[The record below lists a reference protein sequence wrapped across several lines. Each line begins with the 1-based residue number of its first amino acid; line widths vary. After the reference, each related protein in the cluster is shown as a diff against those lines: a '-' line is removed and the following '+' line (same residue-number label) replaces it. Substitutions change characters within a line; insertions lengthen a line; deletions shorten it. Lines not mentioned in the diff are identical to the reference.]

1 MSQMIRAGFPEPGRK
16 LLIRSFSLGASREP
30 GIFAGVSHALALS
43 PGGHLSVEPDDQAE
57 PKLNPSTAAR
67 LAEAFAASGARGLEL
82 LASEF
87 LHEPLPPTFN
97 FLRGLARRYFTAL
110 CHNPNNVADV
120 SVARPGENEW
130 IVLAETAPP
139 MKGLEYLNGAVLAR
153 FWDELEVH
161 TRSRIAQTAGGVAAY
176 LKNCNPTW
184 NAVGRVTFHLAENKR
199 NPAYPFAFLAT
210 YTHRISEQGKVQH
223 VPLGRAL
230 EEYAGAKNRAALSAL
245 LSPVQRAGAQ
255 SKLARELLDSRAV
268 FHPQV
273 WRPEQAFAFLKDI
286 PMFEQ
291 SGVVVRI
298 PDWWKAGRPP
308 RPQVRVRI
316 GEAGGDRLGADS
328 LLDFNVSVS
337 LEGQPLTA
345 AELK

>member
-1 MSQMIRAGFPEPGRK
+1 M
-16 LLIRSFSLGASREP
+16 
-30 GIFAGVSHALALS
+30 SHALALS
-43 PGGHLSVEPDDQAE
+43 PGGHLSVEPDDQDE
-57 PKLNPSTAAR
+57 LQLNPATAAR
-67 LAEAFAASGARGLEL
+67 LTEAFAAAGACGLEL

-87 LHEPLPPTFN
+87 LHEPLPPSFG
-97 FLRGLARRYFTAL
+97 FWRGLARRYFTAL
-110 CHNPNNVADV
+110 CHNPNLDNIADL
-120 SVARPGENEW
+120 SVARPGENDW
-130 IVLAETAPP
+130 IALAEAAPP

-153 FWDELEVH
+153 LWDELEVH
-161 TRSRIAQTAGGVAAY
+161 TRSRIARTAGGAAAY

-223 VPLGRAL
+223 APLGRAL

-286 PMFEQ
+286 PLFEQ

-308 RPQVRVRI
+308 RPQVSVRI
-316 GEAGGDRLGADS
+316 GEAGGNRLGADS
-328 LLDFNVSVS
+328 LLDFNVSVATRGVPGLS
-337 LEGQPLTA
+337 RWRCGGCA
-345 AELK
+345 W